1 MYHIFI
7 IDQLVFRKNILL
19 MQGGCDGEYKVV
31 ERGRKKTEDLFS
43 LNAFSIN
50 LFPGIPLTPFI
61 FPALF
66 VPEVKYHL
74 RWR

>member
-1 MYHIFI
+1 MYHIFR
-7 IDQLVFRKNILL
+7 IDENVFRKSTLL
-19 MQGGCDGEYKVV
+19 MQGGCDGEYRVV
-31 ERGRKKTEDLFS
+31 ERGGKKTEDLFS

-66 VPEVKYHL
+66 VPE
-74 RWR
+74 

>member
-1 MYHIFI
+1 
-7 IDQLVFRKNILL
+7 
-19 MQGGCDGEYKVV
+19 MQGGCDGEYRVV

-66 VPEVKYHL
+66 VPE
-74 RWR
+74 